1 MASIRE
7 NWWVPQLRS
16 KVKKAIKKCNVCKIY
31 SAKPYGPPATLQL
44 PEFRTEAG
52 RPFEVTGVDF
62 AGPLV
67 HKIRKKEEGKCY
79 VLIFTCATSRAV
91 HLELTHSQTAEE
103 FQEKLNSF
111 VTRKTRPRRIISD
124 NATVFK
130 ATVKWIKVIRRS
142 ECLQNYLATQEIH
155 WRFNLAKSPWWGGM
169 YERLIKEIKK
179 TLYKTLGRT
188 HLTFGQ
194 LETVVMDIVRHLN
207 NRPLTYV
214 ESNNE
219 DEQIL
224 TPNILLWGQNAH
236 AFEEP
241 NGDEDEITRVKK
253 RLELARQHAW
263 SRWRNEYVHG
273 LMEFHKINRGQ
284 TEVPQLGEVVLILGE
299 EKNRGRWMRGKVLR
313 HVTGK
318 DGVIRGVILL
328 HKGNHIERPIQ
339 LVCSLEIRSAV
350 KENLHNASTEV
361 EADVRPEKRK
371 KRLAAKNADKIRL
384 CLQDSD

>member
-1 MASIRE
+1 
-7 NWWVPQLRS
+7 
-16 KVKKAIKKCNVCKIY
+16 
-31 SAKPYGPPATLQL
+31 
-44 PEFRTEAG
+44 
-52 RPFEVTGVDF
+52 
-62 AGPLV
+62 
-67 HKIRKKEEGKCY
+67 
-79 VLIFTCATSRAV
+79 
-91 HLELTHSQTAEE
+91 
-103 FQEKLNSF
+103 
-111 VTRKTRPRRIISD
+111 
-124 NATVFK
+124 
-130 ATVKWIKVIRRS
+130 
-142 ECLQNYLATQEIH
+142 
-155 WRFNLAKSPWWGGM
+155 M

-194 LETVVMDIVRHLN
+194 LETVVMDIARHLN

-371 KRLAAKNADKIRL
+371 KRLAAKNAEEKIRL

>member
-31 SAKPYGPPATLQL
+31 SAKPYGPPATSQL

-67 HKIRKKEEGKCY
+67 HKITKKEEGKCY

-130 ATVKWIKVIRRS
+130 ATAKWIKAIRS

-194 LETVVMDIVRHLN
+194 LETVVMDIARHLN

-224 TPNILLWGQNAH
+224 TPNILLWGQNAY
-236 AFEEP
+236 AIEEP
-241 NGDEDEITRVKK
+241 NGDEDEINRVKK